1 MVVIRERLFI
11 VIWNHRIPMNKRPRA
26 VVKFEYSKFAGQFA
40 GILKVGTGFGPS
52 QGILVFQDKVPAEL
66 GYV

>member
-1 MVVIRERLFI
+1 
-11 VIWNHRIPMNKRPRA
+11 MNKRPRA